1 MGFENCDI
9 QLDNQW
15 RTYYA
20 GETLSGQIKL
30 NLQNEKKVRG
40 ELSFWNS
47 MNFYWSV
54 LMKFAVEFLV
64 NIHRHIWKI
73 FYKQTHLF
81 KT

>member
-40 ELSFWNS
+40 ELSF
-47 MNFYWSV
+47 
-54 LMKFAVEFLV
+54 
-64 NIHRHIWKI
+64 
-73 FYKQTHLF
+73 
-81 KT
+81 